1 MARCR
6 SRFVVPVIL
15 FEGKVKKISIVLR
28 QLKNIL
34 MFLSQLCMKPII
46 STSVL
51 FLQHICRSA
60 TISGGA
66 EIYGRSGLD
75 FLLGAE
81 PQQQMEPAPEPT
93 RYAKLPYTT
102 GQ

>member
-1 MARCR
+1 MSMLLR
-6 SRFVVPVIL
+6 SLKSFDIRF
-15 FEGKVKKISIVLR
+15 ST
-28 QLKNIL
+28 
-34 MFLSQLCMKPII
+34 LCMTLVIPI
-46 STSVL
+46 SVL
-51 FLQHICRSA
+51 LLQHICRSA

-93 RYAKLPYTT
+93 RYPKILIVCLY
-102 GQ
+102 